1 MPGEPKEVWG
11 DLPASA
17 FIGAS
22 VLFKTLDDQT
32 RADLVKL
39 ARLESFAAGETV
51 GPDGEGD
58 LFLVREGKGTVTVL
72 ADGRAVE
79 VATVERGAFFGAM
92 IAEPGSPEVVQALG
106 RLEVIR
112 FPGPMIAALAER
124 FPRVGKLLEALR
136 GARLR
141 AGTG

>member
-1 MPGEPKEVWG
+1 MPAEPREVWG

-39 ARLESFAAGETV
+39 ARLESFGPDEVV

-58 LFLVREGKGTVTVL
+58 LFLVREGKGVVTVL
-72 ADGRAVE
+72 AEGRSVE
-79 VATVERGAFFGAM
+79 AATVERGAFFGAM
-92 IAEPGSPEVVQALG
+92 IAEPGSPEVVRALG

-136 GARLR
+136 SARLK